1 MSLLADRVAVI
12 TGGSRGIGRGI
23 AELYA
28 KEGAAVAI
36 SGRNPSTGDEFC
48 QALGPDRALF
58 VQGDMTNRDD
68 VERLIDATVERF
80 GRLDIAV
87 LNAGGVRQ
95 PAPIM
100 KMTDEEWEYE
110 LNLNLNHTFWAIR
123 RALPHMVKNGWG
135 RILSISS
142 VEGKHGKANVC
153 GYVANKHAI
162 NGLTKSVAK
171 EVGPLGITVNAIC
184 PGLVV
189 TDMLYERGGAGLGL
203 NSVEEVI
210 ALYSKET
217 ALGRPV
223 TVDEV
228 AATALFLASELGSGI
243 TGALVSVGRG
253 YCRVLTRVAS
263 TPGVEDASGS
273 WHRQCQLSAIL
284 SAQLPE
290 TGRTAGSSPDGLLD
304 ERPAHG
310 TCGHSTIRD
319 WADF

>member
-12 TGGSRGIGRGI
+12 TAGSRGIGRAI
-23 AELYA
+23 AERFA
-28 KEGAAVAI
+28 TEGAAVAI
-36 SGRNPSTGDEFC
+36 SGRNQSTGADLCE
-48 QALGPDRALF
+48 QLGPDRSLF

-68 VERLIDATVERF
+68 VERLIDAAVDRF

-100 KMTDEEWEYE
+100 QMTDDEWEYE
-110 LNLNLNHTFWAIR
+110 LNLNLNHTFWGIR
-123 RALPHMVKNGWG
+123 RALPHMVDRGWG
-135 RILSISS
+135 RILSVSS
-142 VEGKHGKANVC
+142 VEGKHGKPNVC

-171 EVGPLGITVNAIC
+171 EVGPFGVTVNAIC
-184 PGLVV
+184 PGLVL
-189 TDMLYERGGAGLGL
+189 TDMLYERSGAGLGL

-210 ALYSKET
+210 SLYSKET

-243 TGALVSVGRG
+243 TGALVSV
-253 YCRVLTRVAS
+253 
-263 TPGVEDASGS
+263 DAG
-273 WHRQCQLSAIL
+273 
-284 SAQLPE
+284 
-290 TGRTAGSSPDGLLD
+290 TA
-304 ERPAHG
+304 AY
-310 TCGHSTIRD
+310 
-319 WADF
+319 